1 MFGYEPE
8 FVVCGD
14 ARIAYY
20 DVGRGKPLVLL
31 HGNGEDSSYWNAQI
45 PELTR
50 FYRVIA
56 VDSRGHGASGSGGRG
71 PSVGK
76 KAGGRKNVRD
86 TRCVLYT
93 TEAAAE

>member
-1 MFGYEPE
+1 MQKGFEIDMFGYEPE

-45 PELTR
+45 PELPAFTALLR
-50 FYRVIA
+50 WTA
-56 VDSRGHGASGSGGRG
+56 VGTAPLGA
-71 PSVGK
+71 
-76 KAGGRKNVRD
+76 AGTACRLK
-86 TRCVLYT
+86 
-93 TEAAAE
+93 

>member
-56 VDSRGHGASGSGGRG
+56 V
-71 PSVGK
+71 
-76 KAGGRKNVRD
+76 
-86 TRCVLYT
+86 
-93 TEAAAE
+93 EAAGTVPPGAAGTACRLK

>member
-1 MFGYEPE
+1 MQKGFEIDMFGYEPE

-45 PELTR
+45 PELT
-50 FYRVIA
+50 A
-56 VDSRGHGASGSGGRG
+56 AGTAPPGA
-71 PSVGK
+71 
-76 KAGGRKNVRD
+76 AGTACRLK
-86 TRCVLYT
+86 
-93 TEAAAE
+93 